1 MAKDNDKSRVP
12 KTATRLGANTRL
24 KGILRF
30 KESVTIS
37 GKFEGQID
45 SEGFLYIGDGA
56 VVEADVRARS
66 IIVAGVVR
74 GNMIAEEELD
84 MLPSGKIYGN
94 VRTAKLRIADGVVFE
109 GKCEMIRSSES
120 IDIFAFPVAELK
132 ESVQRV

>member
-1 MAKDNDKSRVP
+1 MTKDREFTRAP
-12 KTATRLGANTRL
+12 RTATRLGPNTRL

-45 SEGFLYIGDGA
+45 SDGYLYIEDGA
-56 VVEADVRARS
+56 VVEADVKAQS

-74 GNMIAEEELD
+74 GNIIASEQLE

-94 VRTAKLRIADGVVFE
+94 VKTAKLRIADGVVFE
-109 GKCEMIRSSES
+109 GKCEMIRKAENV
-120 IDIFAFPVAELK
+120 DIFGLSVDELK